1 MGAVELREPR
11 IDDVE
16 AIGPLLEQLGHPSTE
31 EQIRTRLA
39 RLMDDPNSLVLVAE
53 RDGAVIGLA
62 AADLTLQLERD
73 PSCRLT
79 ALVVD
84 ESERR
89 NGTGHVLTSAVEEW
103 ARGQGAFRVELTSA
117 HERTV
122 AHAFYE
128 AIGYHE
134 QSKRFVKVL

>member
-11 IDDVE
+11 PTDVE
-16 AIGPLLEQLGHPSTE
+16 AIGPLLEQLGHTSTD
-31 EQIRTRLA
+31 EQIRARLA
-39 RLMDDPNSLVLVAE
+39 RLMEDPNSLVLMAE
-53 RDGAVIGLA
+53 RDGRVVGLA

-84 ESERR
+84 ECDRR
-89 NGTGHVLTSAVEEW
+89 GGIGGVLTAAVEEW
-103 ARGQGAFRVELTSA
+103 AREQGAFRVELTSA

>member
-11 IDDVE
+11 ATDVE
-16 AIGPLLEQLGHPSTE
+16 AIGPLLEQLGHPSTD
-31 EQIRTRLA
+31 EQIRARLA
-39 RLMDDPNSLVLVAE
+39 RLMEDANSLVLMAE
-53 RDGAVIGLA
+53 RDGRVVALA

-84 ESERR
+84 EPERR
-89 NGTGHVLTSAVEEW
+89 QGVAQVLTAAVEDW
-103 ARGQGAFRVELTSA
+103 ARERGAFRVELTSA
-117 HERTV
+117 YERKA

-128 AIGYHE
+128 SIGYRE

>member
-1 MGAVELREPR
+1 MGQVELREPR
-11 IDDVE
+11 ATDVE
-16 AIGPLLEQLGHPSTE
+16 VMPRLLDQLGHPSSA
-31 EQIRTRLA
+31 EQIRARLA
-39 RLMDDPNSLVLVAE
+39 RMMDGTDSLVLVAE
-53 RDGAVIGLA
+53 RDGRVVGLA

-84 ESERR
+84 ETERR
-89 NGTGHVLTSAVEEW
+89 GGVGRVLTAAVEHW
-103 ARGQGAFRVELTSA
+103 AREQGAFRVELTSA

-128 AIGYHE
+128 SVGYRE